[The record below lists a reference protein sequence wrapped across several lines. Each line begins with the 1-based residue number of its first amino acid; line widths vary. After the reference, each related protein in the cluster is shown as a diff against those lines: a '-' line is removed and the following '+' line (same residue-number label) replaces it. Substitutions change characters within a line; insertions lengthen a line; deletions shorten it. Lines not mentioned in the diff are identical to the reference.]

1 LPDYPYA
8 TKIGLGKSLRDER
21 LAPFPRTPKAI
32 QTHRQEY
39 FAIITHMDQQIGR
52 ILDALDASGKAE
64 NTWIF
69 FTSDH
74 GLAVGQH
81 GLMGKQNPY
90 DHSVRVPFIVAG
102 PGVAAGKMIDEPIY
116 LQDVMPT
123 TLELAGIDRPEHVE
137 FQNLL
142 PLLEGKPSGYK
153 AIYGSYLNLQRSVRT
168 QTHKLI
174 IYPKADVIRLYDL
187 QNDPNEMHDIADQ
200 PESES
205 LINDLFAVLVE
216 LQKQYDD
223 SLILNLPNRD

>member
-1 LPDYPYA
+1 
-8 TKIGLGKSLRDER
+8 
-21 LAPFPRTPKAI
+21 
-32 QTHRQEY
+32 
-39 FAIITHMDQQIGR
+39 MDQQIGR
-52 ILDALDASGKAE
+52 ILDALDASGKAD

-102 PGVAAGKMIDEPIY
+102 PGVTPGKLIDEPIY

-187 QNDPNEMHDIADQ
+187 QNDPNEMHDIVDQ
-200 PESES
+200 PESKP
-205 LINDLFAVLVE
+205 LVDDLFAELVE
-216 LQKQYDD
+216 LQKAYGD
-223 SLILNLPNRD
+223 SLSLKLPNRD